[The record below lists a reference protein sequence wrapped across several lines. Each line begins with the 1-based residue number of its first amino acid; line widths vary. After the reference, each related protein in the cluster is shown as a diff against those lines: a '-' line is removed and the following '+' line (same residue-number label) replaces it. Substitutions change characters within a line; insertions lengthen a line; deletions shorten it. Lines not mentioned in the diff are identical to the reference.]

1 MKKFIQQTI
10 KEKIANNETPA
21 ISFRTR
27 FDDMGH
33 IQLDKHNHWGIFF
46 NAKCVHIS
54 NTLASAVKKL
64 DRLNVI
70 ESDFIV

>member
-10 KEKIANNETPA
+10 KEQIANNETPA

-33 IQLDKHNHWGIFF
+33 IQSHRNDWGIFF

-54 NTLASAVKKL
+54 KTLASAVKKL
-64 DRLNVI
+64 ETLNVV